1 MKKIISLLLLLA
13 LFGGLLAESGC
24 ARRSSLQK
32 KTKMYKRKSAGGNV
46 PCPCD
51 SH

>member
-1 MKKIISLLLLLA
+1 MKKIISALLLLSL
-13 LFGGLLAESGC
+13 LFSLLAVEGC
-24 ARRSSLQK
+24 AQRSSLQK
-32 KTKMYKRKSAGGNV
+32 KTKMYKRRSAGGNV

>member
-1 MKKIISLLLLLA
+1 VKKIISALLLLSL
-13 LFGGLLAESGC
+13 LLGLVAVEGC
-24 ARRSSLQK
+24 ARRTSLQK
-32 KTKMYKRKSAGGNV
+32 KTKMYKRRSANGNV

>member
-1 MKKIISLLLLLA
+1 MVSVVLLLA
-13 LFGGLLAESGC
+13 VIFGAVASSGC

-32 KTKMYKRKSAGGNV
+32 KTKMYKRRAAHGNV